1 MKKMLKMI
9 ACILITLFFCTPAF
23 GAGKILLV
31 QSYYSDYPWVNS
43 ITQGVKKGLEGSGV
57 QLEIFYMDTKRKTS
71 AEWKIKSGKLAK
83 KKVAEFKPDIIISAD
98 DNAQQF
104 FAKDYIGKQGITI
117 VFTGVNVNPAKYG
130 YPAPN
135 ATGVIQK
142 AIFVQSIELL
152 MAIKPNVKKIAVIS
166 DDGPTSDA
174 ILSYLKTLKTPV
186 EVVSFDQPSTFAQ
199 WKSLIKKYQKTV
211 DAIAVNLYQTVK
223 KSNDKSSGENVSL
236 PQKTVMN
243 WTMKN
248 NNLPTI
254 GFFTDAF
261 DEGILCGIAE
271 SGEEQGFQAARI
283 AVQILKGKKP
293 KDFKIVIPTKGIV
306 TVNLKTAEK
315 LGITVP
321 FEILE
326 SASRIIE

>member
-1 MKKMLKMI
+1 MKKLFKTL
-9 ACILITLFFCTPAF
+9 ACILITLSFFTPAF
-23 GAGKILLV
+23 GAGKVLLV
-31 QSYYSDYPWVNS
+31 HSYYSDYPWVNS
-43 ITQGVKKGLEGSGV
+43 ITDGVKKGLEGSGAK
-57 QLEIFYMDTKRKTS
+57 LEIFYMDTKRKTGDD
-71 AEWKIKSGKLAK
+71 WKIESGKLAK
-83 KKVAEFKPDIIISAD
+83 QKVEEFKPDIIIPAD

-104 FAKDYIGKQGITI
+104 FAKDYVGKQGINI
-117 VFTGVNVNPAKYG
+117 VFTGVNADPAKYG

-142 AIFVQSIELL
+142 AIFIPSIELL
-152 MAIKPNVKKIAVIS
+152 LAIKPDVKKIAVIS

-174 ILSYLKTLKTPV
+174 ILSYMKILKAPV
-186 EVVSFDQPSTFAQ
+186 EVVSYDQPSTFAQ
-199 WKSLIKKYQKTV
+199 WKSLITKYQKTV

-223 KSNDKSSGENVSL
+223 KSGESESL
-236 PQKTVMN
+236 PQKAVMN

-261 DEGILCGIAE
+261 DDGILCGIAE

-283 AVQILKGKKP
+283 AAQILKGKKP
-293 KDFKIVIPTKGIV
+293 GDFKILIPTKGIV

-315 LGITVP
+315 LGMTVP

-326 SASRIIE
+326 SASKVIE